1 MRNRLFGL
9 AAAVGAA
16 TLATPTLATTF
27 PSLTTIYVG
36 SGVRDNGGTVH
47 AGTATTFHC
56 SNVSGVSTSVRF
68 LVLYHTGSVAVS
80 FTRTVAHGATVA
92 VSTHATL
99 PYEEDT
105 DLGTLAVS
113 EGVINIESLQS
124 GVFCNAKTIDASAAF
139 PDGVVL
145 PLVRVNPHPGTVE

>member
-1 MRNRLFGL
+1 MKKSSFGIAFVASAFTIAPTAS
-9 AAAVGAA
+9 AA
-16 TLATPTLATTF
+16 TF
-27 PSLTTIYVG
+27 PSLTTIYIG
-36 SGVRDNGGTVH
+36 TGVRDNGGTVH